1 MEASPDTV
9 ALADYTDDPANYSH
23 ATEDAFA
30 RLVEKVRAVPDGL
43 RAQRIAYV
51 TDDPRAPRLVI
62 AGNKRL
68 RALRKIYGDDG
79 RVPAE
84 WFVDVTAMTPALR
97 REFAV
102 VTNVNEGR
110 WVVDGLRRLLSDAEL
125 RALLDEK
132 TAADLL
138 DAVASPQRIGEG
150 EEVDL
155 SDAPTDIKLVV
166 EIPSGLAP
174 AVRGLLARYDNDPAR
189 ALVRLAQERTA
200 AK

>member
-1 MEASPDTV
+1 
-9 ALADYTDDPANYSH
+9 
-23 ATEDAFA
+23 
-30 RLVEKVRAVPDGL
+30 
-43 RAQRIAYV
+43 
-51 TDDPRAPRLVI
+51 
-62 AGNKRL
+62 
-68 RALRKIYGDDG
+68 
-79 RVPAE
+79 
-84 WFVDVTAMTPALR
+84 MTPALR

-125 RALLDEK
+125 RVLLDEK

-155 SDAPTDIKLVV
+155 SDASTDIKLVV

-174 AVRGLLARYDNDPAR
+174 AVRGLLARYDNAPAR